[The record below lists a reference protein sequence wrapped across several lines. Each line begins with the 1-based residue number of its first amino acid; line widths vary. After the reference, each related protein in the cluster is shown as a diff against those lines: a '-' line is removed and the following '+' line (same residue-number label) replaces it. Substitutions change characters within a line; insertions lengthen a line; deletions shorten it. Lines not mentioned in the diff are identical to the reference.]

1 MALTKV
7 GNGGIENVT
16 NSANATFL
24 TIDASEQ
31 ITVASEGGAV
41 TTSVQQ
47 GLMKSWV
54 NIDIAGTVSIN
65 DSLNVGSITDGGAG
79 VFNVVLSNNMNNN
92 TYSSVGVVDGTGL
105 TINCHTCQ
113 TDVRTTSQYRAYTFN
128 GSGSATDYTCLLYQ
142 TAGDLA

>member
-1 MALTKV
+1 MALTQIV
-7 GNGGIENVT
+7 NDGLGASLT
-16 NSANATFL
+16 AT
-24 TIDASEQ
+24 
-31 ITVASEGGAV
+31 SEGGAV

-54 NIDIAGTVSIN
+54 NIDIAGTVSVN

-79 VFNVVLSNNMNNN
+79 IFNVVLSSNMNNN

-113 TDVRTTSQYRAYTFN
+113 TDGRTTSEYRAYTFN

>member
-1 MALTKV
+1 MSEIKVDTLTGK
-7 GNGGIENVT
+7 T
-16 NSANATFL
+16 SAG
-24 TIDASEQ
+24 D
-31 ITVASEGGAV
+31 ITVTSEGGAA
-41 TTSVQQ
+41 TQSLQQ

-113 TDVRTTSQYRAYTFN
+113 TDGRTTSEYRAYSFN

>member
-113 TDVRTTSQYRAYTFN
+113 TDVRTT
-128 GSGSATDYTCLLYQ
+128 
-142 TAGDLA
+142 